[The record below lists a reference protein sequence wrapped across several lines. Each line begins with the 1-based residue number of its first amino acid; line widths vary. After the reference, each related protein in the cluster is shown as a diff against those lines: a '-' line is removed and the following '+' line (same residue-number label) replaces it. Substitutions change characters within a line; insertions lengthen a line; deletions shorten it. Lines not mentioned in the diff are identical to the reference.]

1 MAQPDFVPVAP
12 GDRVR
17 TPERMPAPEHWVLD
31 RPGELAGLR
40 PPVGPAFGVPGPDQG
55 YALRLARRFEGG
67 LALAP
72 GEHAEDAVAGAIG
85 VALKR
90 AARFGRSP
98 VIYDLELAFSLFG
111 YLGEAGAVP
120 ADLVEFRR
128 GYFEAASHDYWDQR
142 EIADLVPDSTLAL
155 SPADV
160 RSRVAAGDW
169 RSLLAS

>member
-17 TPERMPAPEHWVLD
+17 TPERMPAPERWEVD

-40 PPVGPAFGVPGPDQG
+40 PPAGASFGVPGPDQG
-55 YALRLARRFEGG
+55 YAMKLARQFEGR

-72 GEHAEDAVAGAIG
+72 GEHAADAVAGCLG

-98 VIYDLELAFSLFG
+98 VIYDLDLAYSLFG
-111 YLGEAGAVP
+111 YLGEKVP

-142 EIADLVPDSTLAL
+142 EIADLVPEATLLL

-169 RSLLAS
+169 RSLLASP

>member
-17 TPERMPAPEHWVLD
+17 TPERMPAPEQWKVD

-40 PPVGPAFGVPGPDQG
+40 PPSGASFGVAGPDQG
-55 YALRLARRFEGG
+55 YALKLARRFEGRLV
-67 LALAP
+67 LAG
-72 GEHAEDAVAGAIG
+72 GEHSEDAVAGGVG

-111 YLGEAGAVP
+111 FLGDAVP

-128 GYFEAASHDYWDQR
+128 SYFDAASHDYWDQR

-160 RSRVAAGDW
+160 RSRVAGGDW
-169 RSLLAS
+169 RSLLAV